1 MKGKVTIVV
10 DDSGI
15 HVLSELK
22 NVSKNERMTLVHAL
36 GLTLN
41 LEAMDYE
48 VLAMADAL
56 GALKPSSVVD
66 F

>member
-15 HVLSELK
+15 HVLSELE
-22 NVSKNERMTLVHAL
+22 NASKHERMTLVHAL
-36 GLTLN
+36 GLTLK

-56 GALKPSSVVD
+56 EALKPSSVVD

>member
-15 HVLSELK
+15 HVLSALEDVDK
-22 NVSKNERMTLVHAL
+22 NDRMKLVHAL
-36 GLTLN
+36 GLTLK
-41 LEAMDYE
+41 LEPMDYE

-56 GALKPSSVVD
+56 EALKPSSVVE

>member
-22 NVSKNERMTLVHAL
+22 DVDKNNRMTLVHAL
-36 GLTLN
+36 GLTLK
-41 LEAMDYE
+41 LEPMDYE

-56 GALKPSSVVD
+56 EALKPSNVVE